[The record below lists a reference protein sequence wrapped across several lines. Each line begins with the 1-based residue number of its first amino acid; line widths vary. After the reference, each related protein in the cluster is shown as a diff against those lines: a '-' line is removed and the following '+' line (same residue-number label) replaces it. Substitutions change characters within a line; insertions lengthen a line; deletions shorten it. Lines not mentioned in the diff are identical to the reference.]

1 MANTTNHSPE
11 FEANKGRFAVVGSEA
26 ARNAGRKGAEA
37 KAEKERR
44 IKEWQENMKDKMVEY
59 ALMFLDANML
69 PGLVKVYEEF
79 NLPTEDANNMMAIFM
94 GMGRKAQQG
103 DVTAGKFLLELAG
116 IYTETKNLNITGNMP
131 TTPKGDTLYEPNDE
145 QNG

>member
-1 MANTTNHSPE
+1 M
-11 FEANKGRFAVVGSEA
+11 GGD
-26 ARNAGRKGAEA
+26 ARV
-37 KAEKERR
+37 EKERR

>member
-1 MANTTNHSPE
+1 MSPE
-11 FEANKGRFAVVGSEA
+11 FKANIGRVGRLSMEDQRTFQQKGVDA
-26 ARNAGRKGAEA
+26 AKE
-37 KAEKERR
+37 KAQR
-44 IKEWQENMKDKMVEY
+44 IKEWQEKMKDKMVEY